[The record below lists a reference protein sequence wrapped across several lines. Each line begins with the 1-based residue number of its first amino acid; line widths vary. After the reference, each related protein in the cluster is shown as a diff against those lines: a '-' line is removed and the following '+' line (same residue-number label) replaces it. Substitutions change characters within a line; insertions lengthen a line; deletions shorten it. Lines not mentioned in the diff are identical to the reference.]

1 MPRVNLLKRQPKP
14 LNGLEQHLGMKSL
27 LVMRKSLMREA
38 RKEDTSTVKF
48 WKSTGVAGKGGLIS
62 DKEFDT
68 WIHWL
73 VNEGV
78 IKEGQLKIKGLYTN
92 EFNPFANEKK

>member
-1 MPRVNLLKRQPKP
+1 VGPDEVVARYEKIINAR
-14 LNGLEQHLGMKSL
+14 G
-27 LVMRKSLMREA
+27 
-38 RKEDTSTVKF
+38 RKEDTSNVKF

-78 IKEGQLKIKGLYTN
+78 IKDGQLKVKGLYSN
-92 EFNPFANEKK
+92 EFNPFVNEKK